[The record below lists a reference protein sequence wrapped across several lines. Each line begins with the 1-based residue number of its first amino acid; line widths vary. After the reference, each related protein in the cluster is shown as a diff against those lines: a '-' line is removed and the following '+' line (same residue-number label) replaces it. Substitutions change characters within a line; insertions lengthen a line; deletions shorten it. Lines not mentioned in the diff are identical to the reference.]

1 MTKQMLFF
9 LVKIYYPTIN
19 PALEK
24 IIQQILL
31 FCLTDK
37 NLKGFDKD
45 FLTGLTGMILIDLS
59 KALIQQIMKP
69 CSRNCK
75 QLDSLRKLYIGVDP
89 IFLREYFLLILIVST
104 QNLEKFLVG
113 YHKGLS

>member
-1 MTKQMLFF
+1 M
-9 LVKIYYPTIN
+9 KIYYTTTN

-24 IIQQILL
+24 IIQQIFLSY
-31 FCLTDK
+31 LTDK
-37 NLKGFDKD
+37 NLKGFDK
-45 FLTGLTGMILIDLS
+45 GLFTGMIL
-59 KALIQQIMKP
+59 P

-89 IFLREYFLLILIVST
+89 IFLREYFLLILKVST
-104 QNLEKFLVG
+104 QNFEKFLLG